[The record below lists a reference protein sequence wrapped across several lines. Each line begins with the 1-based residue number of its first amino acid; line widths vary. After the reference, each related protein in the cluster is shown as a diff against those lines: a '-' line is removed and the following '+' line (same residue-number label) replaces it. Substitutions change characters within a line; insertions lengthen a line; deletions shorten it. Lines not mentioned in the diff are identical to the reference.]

1 MSASLTRDYSLQKL
15 KLQKGESHSN
25 STFLK
30 KELEDGYWQ
39 ALFSG
44 SSSVVSSSNLAPD
57 PLLSFLCNV
66 PPAEKNE
73 SAQPSLSSKV
83 TVEEKNSDVKL
94 LERLGVWLCFMTS
107 FTFVLMFVPIYM
119 FCWEKKKFKGLVL
132 GRVSEKKKKQYNRWQ
147 MVERIYK
154 VSLYSEA
161 KVWKRN
167 PKHFNVTSANY

>member
-1 MSASLTRDYSLQKL
+1 MSASLTIDYSLQKL
-15 KLQKGESHSN
+15 KLRKGESHSN

-119 FCWEKKKFKGLVL
+119 FCWEKKIQ
-132 GRVSEKKKKQYNRWQ
+132 RASSWQ
-147 MVERIYK
+147 GK
-154 VSLYSEA
+154 
-161 KVWKRN
+161 
-167 PKHFNVTSANY
+167 

>member
-15 KLQKGESHSN
+15 KLRKGESHSN

-66 PPAEKNE
+66 TPAEKNE

-94 LERLGVWLCFMTS
+94 LERNDHLSPLSDEEHMEKARRS
-107 FTFVLMFVPIYM
+107 EFVQ
-119 FCWEKKKFKGLVL
+119 GLPKIPHQDL
-132 GRVSEKKKKQYNRWQ
+132 NRRT
-147 MVERIYK
+147 VR
-154 VSLYSEA
+154 S
-161 KVWKRN
+161 
-167 PKHFNVTSANY
+167 